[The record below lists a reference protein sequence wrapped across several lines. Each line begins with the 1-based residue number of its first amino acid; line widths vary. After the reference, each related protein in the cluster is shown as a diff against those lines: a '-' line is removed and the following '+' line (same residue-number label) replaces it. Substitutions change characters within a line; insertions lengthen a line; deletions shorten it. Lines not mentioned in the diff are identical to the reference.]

1 MTPEQPRSTR
11 QPSNQAFSGRLDD
24 RFLSVLGHELRN
36 PIAAVAMAAEALAR
50 LCADA
55 PDKKAMTDVIYRQA
69 RQATRLLDAALD
81 IARLASGR
89 IELRP
94 ERVDLVAH
102 LEDAVGARKS
112 QVEAKSQKLR
122 FEAFARPIWIE
133 ADPARLT
140 QVIGCL
146 IDNAV
151 KFTEPHGQI
160 VITAGLCD
168 EGTHARV
175 EVRDTGIGIDPADLP
190 TIFEPFRPA
199 GGGGQTQRGGLG
211 LGLPLA
217 KGLIELHGGSISAE
231 SEGRGKGAN
240 FRVLL
245 PLSARPTNR
254 AATDQPGAKGQQRL
268 RVLIID
274 DSPDVATSLQ
284 FLLKHAGHEI
294 AVAPDGT
301 RGIEAAR
308 RVAPDV
314 ILCDIGLPDID
325 GYAVA
330 QSLRADPTTAGSF
343 LIAVSGYASEEDQRR
358 SLEAGFDLHLNKPEG
373 FVGLSERLAS
383 LPIGKHRAPSV

>member
-11 QPSNQAFSGRLDD
+11 QPSNQAFSGRFDD
-24 RFLSVLGHELRN
+24 RFLSILGHELRN
-36 PIAAVAMAAEALAR
+36 PIAAVAMAAEALSR

-55 PDKKAMTDVIYRQA
+55 PDKKAMTDVIHRQA
-69 RQATRLLDAALD
+69 RQATRLLDAVLD

-102 LEDAVGARKS
+102 LEDAVGVRKS

-140 QVIGCL
+140 QVIACL

-151 KFTEPHGQI
+151 KFTERGGQI
-160 VITAGLCD
+160 VITAGLSD
-168 EGTHARV
+168 EATHARV
-175 EVRDTGIGIDPADLP
+175 DVRDTGVGIDPADVP

-199 GGGGQTQRGGLG
+199 GGGGQAQRGGLG
-211 LGLPLA
+211 LGLALA
-217 KGLIELHGGSISAE
+217 KGLIELQGGSIAAE
-231 SEGRGKGAN
+231 SEGRGKGAS
-240 FRVLL
+240 FRVSL
-245 PLSARPTNR
+245 PLSANPVNR
-254 AATDQPGAKGQQRL
+254 AAADQPAAKSQQPL
-268 RVLIID
+268 RILIID
-274 DSPDVATSLQ
+274 DSPDVVTSLQ

-294 AVAPDGT
+294 AVAADGK
-301 RGIEAAR
+301 RGIETAR

-330 QSLRADPTTAGSF
+330 KVLRAEPTTAGSY
-343 LIAVSGYASEEDQRR
+343 LIAVSGYGSEEDQRR
-358 SLEAGFDLHLNKPEG
+358 SREAGFDLHLNKPEG

-383 LPIGKHRAPSV
+383 LPIGRHRSPSI

>member
-1 MTPEQPRSTR
+1 MMPEQPRSTG
-11 QPSNQAFSGRLDD
+11 QPSSQAFSGRFDD

-36 PIAAVAMAAEALAR
+36 PIAAVAMAAEALSR

-69 RQATRLLDAALD
+69 RQATRLLDAVLD

-94 ERVDLVAH
+94 ERLDLVAH

-112 QVEAKSQKLR
+112 QVEAKNQKLR
-122 FEAFARPIWIE
+122 FETFTRPIWIA

-151 KFTEPHGQI
+151 KFTEPAGQI
-160 VITAGLCD
+160 FITASLSD
-168 EGTHARV
+168 EETHARV

-190 TIFEPFRPA
+190 TIFEPIRSK
-199 GGGGQTQRGGLG
+199 GGDQAQRGGLG
-211 LGLPLA
+211 LGLALA
-217 KGLIELHGGSISAE
+217 KGLVELQGGSIVAE
-231 SEGRGKGAN
+231 SEGPGKGAC

-245 PLSARPTNR
+245 PLAAEPTQHSVADR
-254 AATDQPGAKGQQRL
+254 AAATDKRPL
-268 RVLIID
+268 RILIID
-274 DSPDVATSLQ
+274 DSPDVATSLE

-294 AVAPDGT
+294 SVAIDGR

-308 RVAPDV
+308 RAAPDV

-330 QSLRADPTTAGSF
+330 KSLRADPTAAGSF
-343 LIAVSGYASEEDQRR
+343 LIAVSGYSSEEDKRR

-373 FVGLSERLAS
+373 FVGLSDRLAS
-383 LPIGKHRAPSV
+383 LPIGRNRAPGA